1 MLKLAS
7 CMALTPSPLSVIM
20 TLKIVWKCPLREGMT
35 LCRIG
40 TEVQYMQYMHKQKP
54 YNYPTNILKFVR
66 PNGVRYRVLLYTVL
80 TVCLFHQFL

>member
-1 MLKLAS
+1 MHGLNPL
-7 CMALTPSPLSVIM
+7 PPLSVIM

-35 LCRIG
+35 LCRLG

-54 YNYPTNILKFVR
+54 YNYPTNIIKFVGSH
-66 PNGVRYRVLLYTVL
+66 GVCYRVLLYTVL